1 MARPDKVAAVEE
13 ITEGFKDST
22 AAVLTEYRGLTV
34 GQMKELRRT
43 LGGTTTF
50 AVVKNT
56 LAKIGAKNAGIDELD
71 DMLAGPSAIAFVKG
85 DPVEAAKGLRDF
97 AKANPL
103 LIIKGA
109 WMDGRRM
116 SAAEVGKLADL
127 ESREVLLSKL
137 AGAMNATMAKAASLF
152 QAPLSKAARTIE
164 ALRVAAAANP
174 ALLAAGAAPAE
185 AAPAEAAPAEEEAPA
200 VAEETT
206 EVSADTTAAE
216 SAQAPAEEAS
226 AATDDAAA
234 ESSQAPQAAD
244 EQVTE
249 G

>member
-13 ITEGFKDST
+13 ITEGFKEST
-22 AAVLTEYRGLTV
+22 AAVMTEYRGLNV
-34 GQMKELRRT
+34 GQMKELRRS

-56 LAKIGAKNAGIDELD
+56 LAKIGAKNAGITELD

-85 DPVEAAKGLRDF
+85 DAVEAAKGLRDF

-103 LIIKGA
+103 LVIKGA

-127 ESREVLLSKL
+127 ESREVLLAKL
-137 AGAMNATMAKAASLF
+137 AGAMNASMAKAAALF
-152 QAPLSKAARTIE
+152 QAPLSKAARTID
-164 ALRVAAAANP
+164 ALRAAAAANP
-174 ALLAAGAAPAE
+174 SLLAAGAAPA
-185 AAPAEAAPAEEEAPA
+185 AAEAAPAPA
-200 VAEETT
+200 AEDSPAAAEEST
-206 EVSADTTAAE
+206 EVSAESTAAE
-216 SAQAPAEEAS
+216 SAEAPAAEAS
-226 AATDDAAA
+226 ATADDAAA
-234 ESSQAPQAAD
+234 ESSQAPEAAD